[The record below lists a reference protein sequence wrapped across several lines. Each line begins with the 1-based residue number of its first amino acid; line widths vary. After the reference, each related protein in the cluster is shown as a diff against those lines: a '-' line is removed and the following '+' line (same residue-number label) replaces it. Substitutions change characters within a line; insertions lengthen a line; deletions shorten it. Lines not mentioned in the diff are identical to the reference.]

1 MSYLSTI
8 FCICIGFLG
17 FPLVQSWLHIPE
29 QLIHRFTFRP
39 EICVNIPI
47 HNLHIPTTIVVAMD
61 KLIENGVENVGNI
74 RGILDSYYLSYFVR
88 QNLYGTIL
96 SDSHMITHMFHG
108 IQNTLNQFD
117 VFYLGV
123 FTFTIGLFMKDL
135 TYKKKIDKLLE
146 NGTLSRRT
154 TRALEIFIF
163 ISSMVLFKDIDVA
176 TG

>member
-17 FPLVQSWLHIPE
+17 FPLVQSWLHNPE

-39 EICVNIPI
+39 EIYVNNPI
-47 HNLHIPTTIVVAMD
+47 HIPTTIVVAID

-74 RGILDSYYLSYFVR
+74 RGILDSYYLSYFFR
-88 QNLYGTIL
+88 QNLYMTVL
-96 SDSHMITHMFHG
+96 SDSHMITHMFHI
-108 IQNTLNQFD
+108 IQNSLNQFD
-117 VFYLGV
+117 VFYLGI
-123 FTFTIGLFMKDL
+123 FTFTIGLFIKDL
-135 TYKKKIDKLLE
+135 SYKKKIDKLLE

-154 TRALEIFIF
+154 TRAVEIFI
-163 ISSMVLFKDIDVA
+163 IITSMVLFKDVDVA